1 MSGDA
6 KYFQTTKKGEIRE
19 LQDDLNSVN
28 KEKIKEAVKKV
39 IAAMTVGKDVSML
52 FSDVI
57 KSMGTDNI
65 ELKKLVYLY
74 IINYARSQPEKAI
87 LVVNMFQKDATN
99 HPNPLVRALAIRT
112 MGCIRVDRITE
123 YLCDPLN
130 IALKDQDPYV
140 RKTAAIC
147 VAKLYDINNELV
159 EERGFID
166 LLREMLSD
174 VNPMVVANAV
184 AALTEICE
192 ASGIDY
198 FKIDNNTLSKLLTA
212 LNECTEWGRVFILDA
227 LSKFNAKGNQAR
239 DICDRVVP
247 QLAHANSAV
256 VMAAVKVVVKFLDI
270 LPKKEDVERYCKKLA
285 PPLVTLLSSPSE
297 IQYVALRNID
307 LIVQKYPRIL
317 QNDIRIFF
325 VKFNDAVYVKMQ
337 KLQILIKLTSRKN
350 IDQVLM
356 EFKEYAQEVDIDFV
370 RRAVR
375 AIGRVAIKL
384 DCAAEKCVQVLSDLV
399 KTRVN
404 YVVQESVIVIKDIF
418 RRYPRKYEKII
429 VTLCDN
435 LESLNEPEAK
445 ASMIWIIGEY
455 AERIVDAG
463 DRLEHFIDSFE
474 EEGSMVQLQLLTSTV
489 KLFLKKPDQ
498 AKKLVQKVL
507 NLATES
513 SDNPDLRDR
522 GYVYWRLL
530 STDPTAA
537 RKVVLAE
544 RPVISSETFSL
555 PQDYLTTL
563 LENLSSLSSVYHRPP
578 DEFVRG
584 SRKVVFMPY
593 EENDDGDSDGT
604 SSSDEEDSD
613 EDDEDDD
620 EEEDSEEESSEE
632 SEEDRK
638 NKKKKGKK
646 GKSQAKSSKQATSKG
661 PPPVQQQQAPPKQ
674 EPVVDLMGDL
684 LGIAPSSQ
692 PAPAQPA
699 ANTGGGM
706 DDLFGSFGMDNKPS
720 NAAAY
725 QGPPLSMVFDSS
737 KGQGLEMNAAFER
750 RNGQP
755 TMIIQ
760 ANNKMGNGEV
770 SRIDIKFNKNY
781 LGIQPTATVPLNGNI
796 GANAS
801 QTAYLVLQLSQEPT
815 PKNPLDLTVQM
826 AARSVRSNAQKPP
839 VTMFATQI
847 PAEIFF
853 DKNNP
858 RTLTDRSSFLAEWR
872 AIPNTEDQSQTLK
885 QCKNSDSQVVKD
897 IFLRYNCAFVADR
910 QIPNRGV
917 SLYFATTLKNVAI
930 LMEVSIATNGACR
943 LVVKS
948 KNKYLSYVVCQT
960 AIKLVNS

>member
-1 MSGDA
+1 
-6 KYFQTTKKGEIRE
+6 
-19 LQDDLNSVN
+19 
-28 KEKIKEAVKKV
+28 
-39 IAAMTVGKDVSML
+39 ML

-166 LLREMLSD
+166 SLREMLSD
-174 VNPMVVANAV
+174 GNPMVVANAV

-192 ASGIDY
+192 ASGNDY

-227 LSKFNAKGNQAR
+227 LSKFEAKGKGGQAR

-256 VMAAVKVVVKFLDI
+256 VMAAVKVVVKLLD
-270 LPKKEDVERYCKKLA
+270 LLAKAEDVEKYCKKLA
-285 PPLVTLLSSPSE
+285 PPLVTLLSSPPE

-307 LIVQKYPRIL
+307 LIVQKYPKIL

-337 KLQILIKLTSRKN
+337 KLQILIKLTSRAN
-350 IDQVLM
+350 LDQVLM

-370 RRAVR
+370 RRSVR

-384 DCAAEKCVQVLSDLV
+384 DSAAEKCVGVLSELV
-399 KTRVN
+399 ATRVN
-404 YVVQESVIVIKDIF
+404 YVVQESVVVIKDIF
-418 RRYPRKYEKII
+418 RRYPRQYERII

-435 LESLNEPEAK
+435 LEALNEPEAK

-474 EEGSMVQLQLLTSTV
+474 EEGAVVQLQLLTSTV
-489 KLFLKKPDQ
+489 KLFLKKPDK
-498 AKKLVQKVL
+498 AKALVQRVL
-507 NLATES
+507 NLATEC

-544 RPVISSETFSL
+544 RPVISAETFSL
-555 PQDYLTTL
+555 PQEYLTL
-563 LENLSSLSSVYHRPP
+563 LLANLSSLASVYHRPP
-578 DEFVRG
+578 EEFVRG
-584 SRKVVFMPY
+584 ANNVVFHPY
-593 EENDDGDSDGT
+593 EEEQPG
-604 SSSDEEDSD
+604 SSDESGSEEDSSD
-613 EDDEDDD
+613 EDSSDEAS
-620 EEEDSEEESSEE
+620 DSDSSE
-632 SEEDRK
+632 DNKR
-638 NKKKKGKK
+638 KKKKDKK
-646 GKSQAKSSKQATSKG
+646 SKKSPKKKSPQQAPVQTAPAVQQPPPQQQQPAQDDLLGGLFGAPSQPTQPAQPQQTSGGGGDLFDDMFGG
-661 PPPVQQQQAPPKQ
+661 PSPVQQPSTPSVPMTQ
-674 EPVVDLMGDL
+674 VVD
-684 LGIAPSSQ
+684 
-692 PAPAQPA
+692 AQ
-699 ANTGGGM
+699 
-706 DDLFGSFGMDNKPS
+706 
-720 NAAAY
+720 
-725 QGPPLSMVFDSS
+725 
-737 KGQGLEMNAAFER
+737 KGQGLSISVGFVHENGPQMVLQLSNQSQNAVTR
-750 RNGQP
+750 
-755 TMIIQ
+755 
-760 ANNKMGNGEV
+760 V
-770 SRIDIKFNKNY
+770 DIKFNKNY
-781 LGIQPTATVPLNGNI
+781 LGINPAATVPLQGNI
-796 GANAS
+796 GPGQS
-801 QTAYLVLQLSQEPT
+801 QTVRLGLMLSGEPQM
-815 PKNPLDLTVQM
+815 KRPLDAAALTVQM
-826 AARSVRSNAQKPP
+826 AARSMRQGVAKAP
-839 VTMFATQI
+839 VAMFAVVV
-847 PAEIFF
+847 PAEVFLD
-853 DKNNP
+853 DKNP
-858 RTLTDRSSFLAEWR
+858 AALTDKAQWLGQWR
-872 AIPNTEDQSQTLK
+872 AIAASEDQSQTLK
-885 QCKNSDSQVVKD
+885 QCKNADQQALKAIFERSQCTW
-897 IFLRYNCAFVADR
+897 IADR
-910 QIPNRGV
+910 QIQGRGV
-917 SLYFATTLKNVAI
+917 SLYFASTLKGVAM
-930 LMEVSIATNGACR
+930 LLEVSLANNGACR
-943 LVVKS
+943 VVVKS
-948 KNKYLSYVVCQT
+948 KEKYLSFVTCAA
-960 AIKLVNS
+960 AIKIANS

>member
-1 MSGDA
+1 
-6 KYFQTTKKGEIRE
+6 
-19 LQDDLNSVN
+19 
-28 KEKIKEAVKKV
+28 
-39 IAAMTVGKDVSML
+39 ML

-192 ASGIDY
+192 ASGMDY
-198 FKIDNNTLSKLLTA
+198 FKIDGNTLSKLLTA
-212 LNECTEWGRVFILDA
+212 LSECTEWGRVFILDA
-227 LSKFNAKGNQAR
+227 LSKFAAKGNQAC

-270 LPKKEDVERYCKKLA
+270 LPKKEDVEKYCKKLA
-285 PPLVTLLSSPSE
+285 PPLVTLLSSPPE

-370 RRAVR
+370 RRSVR

-384 DCAAEKCVQVLSDLV
+384 DCAAEKCVSVLSDLV

-474 EEGSMVQLQLLTSTV
+474 EEGAVVQLQLLTSTV
-489 KLFLKKPDQ
+489 KLFLKKPDK
-498 AKKLVQKVL
+498 AKGLVQRVL
-507 NLATES
+507 NLATEC

-530 STDPTAA
+530 SSDPTAA

-544 RPVISSETFSL
+544 RPVISAETFAL
-555 PQDYLTTL
+555 PQQYLTML
-563 LENLSSLSSVYHRPP
+563 LANLSSLASVYHRPP
-578 DEFVRG
+578 REFVEG
-584 SRKVVFMPY
+584 ASDVVFHPY
-593 EENDDGDSDGT
+593 DEQRDADSD
-604 SSSDEEDSD
+604 SDDSSDEDEDGDDADSSD
-613 EDDEDDD
+613 EDAEHSSDDA
-620 EEEDSEEESSEE
+620 EANGSSA
-632 SEEDRK
+632 
-638 NKKKKGKK
+638 KKKA
-646 GKSQAKSSKQATSKG
+646 S
-661 PPPVQQQQAPPKQ
+661 PQQKASPQTQK
-674 EPVVDLMGDL
+674 
-684 LGIAPSSQ
+684 
-692 PAPAQPA
+692 AQPQA
-699 ANTGGGM
+699 QSEPI
-706 DDLFGSFGMDNKPS
+706 DL
-720 NAAAY
+720 
-725 QGPPLSMVFDSS
+725 
-737 KGQGLEMNAAFER
+737 
-750 RNGQP
+750 
-755 TMIIQ
+755 
-760 ANNKMGNGEV
+760 
-770 SRIDIKFNKNY
+770 
-781 LGIQPTATVPLNGNI
+781 
-796 GANAS
+796 
-801 QTAYLVLQLSQEPT
+801 
-815 PKNPLDLTVQM
+815 
-826 AARSVRSNAQKPP
+826 
-839 VTMFATQI
+839 
-847 PAEIFF
+847 
-853 DKNNP
+853 
-858 RTLTDRSSFLAEWR
+858 
-872 AIPNTEDQSQTLK
+872 
-885 QCKNSDSQVVKD
+885 
-897 IFLRYNCAFVADR
+897 
-910 QIPNRGV
+910 
-917 SLYFATTLKNVAI
+917 
-930 LMEVSIATNGACR
+930 
-943 LVVKS
+943 
-948 KNKYLSYVVCQT
+948 
-960 AIKLVNS
+960 

>member
-1 MSGDA
+1 
-6 KYFQTTKKGEIRE
+6 
-19 LQDDLNSVN
+19 
-28 KEKIKEAVKKV
+28 
-39 IAAMTVGKDVSML
+39 ML

-57 KSMGTDNI
+57 KSMGTGNI

-147 VAKLYDINNELV
+147 VAKLYDINSELV
-159 EERGFID
+159 DERGFIIM
-166 LLREMLSD
+166 LREMLSD

-192 ASGIDY
+192 ASGEDH
-198 FKIDNNTLSKLLTA
+198 FKIDSNTLSKLLTA

-227 LSKFNAKGNQAR
+227 LSKFEAKGKGGQAR

-256 VMAAVKVVVKFLDI
+256 VMAAVKVVVKLLDI
-270 LPKKEDVERYCKKLA
+270 LPKKEDVEKYCKKLA
-285 PPLVTLLSSPSE
+285 PPLVTLLSSPPE

-384 DCAAEKCVQVLSDLV
+384 DCAAEKCVSVLSDLV

-474 EEGSMVQLQLLTSTV
+474 EEGAMVQLQLLTSTV
-489 KLFLKKPDQ
+489 KLFLKKPDK
-498 AKKLVQKVL
+498 AKALVQNVL

-544 RPVISSETFSL
+544 RPVISAETFSL
-555 PQDYLTTL
+555 PQEYLTL
-563 LENLSSLSSVYHRPP
+563 LLANLSSLASVYHRPP
-578 DEFVRG
+578 EEFVRG
-584 SRKVVFMPY
+584 ANNVVFHPY
-593 EENDDGDSDGT
+593 EEEQPD
-604 SSSDEEDSD
+604 SSSDNGDSSSSEEDESD
-613 EDDEDDD
+613 EDSSDEDSSDD
-620 EEEDSEEESSEE
+620 N
-632 SEEDRK
+632 RK
-638 NKKKKGKK
+638 KSKRKGKDK
-646 GKSQAKSSKQATSKG
+646 KSSKKSSPKKKPSPQQA
-661 PPPVQQQQAPPKQ
+661 PVQAAPVVQQQAQ
-674 EPVVDLMGDL
+674 PVDL
-684 LGIAPSSQ
+684 LGDMFGTS
-692 PAPAQPA
+692 APAQPA
-699 ANTGGGM
+699 QPVQQTSGGGG
-706 DDLFGSFGMDNKPS
+706 DLFDDMFGSGPS
-720 NAAAY
+720 QPQPQTPSVPVTQVVDA
-725 QGPPLSMVFDSS
+725 Q
-737 KGQGLEMNAAFER
+737 KGQGLTISVGFVHESGVGPQMVLQLANSSNNAVTR
-750 RNGQP
+750 
-755 TMIIQ
+755 
-760 ANNKMGNGEV
+760 V
-770 SRIDIKFNKNY
+770 DIKFNKNY
-781 LGIQPTATVPLNGNI
+781 LGIQPSATVPLQGNI
-796 GANAS
+796 MPGSS
-801 QTAYLVLQLSQEPT
+801 QTVRLGLQLSGEPQM
-815 PKNPLDLTVQM
+815 KRPLDAAALTVQM
-826 AARSVRSNAQKPP
+826 AARSMRQNVPKAP
-839 VTMFATQI
+839 VAMFAVQI
-847 PAEIFF
+847 PAEVFLD
-853 DKNNP
+853 DKNP
-858 RTLTDRSSFLAEWR
+858 ATLTDKAQWLGQWKT
-872 AIPNTEDQSQTLK
+872 IPASEDQSQTIK
-885 QCKNSDSQVVKD
+885 QCKNADQQALKAVFERNQCTW
-897 IFLRYNCAFVADR
+897 IADR
-910 QIPNRGV
+910 QIQGRGV
-917 SLYFATTLKNVAI
+917 SLYFASSLKGVAM
-930 LMEVSIATNGACR
+930 LLEVSLANNGACR
-943 LVVKS
+943 VVVKS
-948 KNKYLSYVVCQT
+948 KNKYLSFVTCAA
-960 AIKLVNS
+960 AIKLSNS

>member
-1 MSGDA
+1 
-6 KYFQTTKKGEIRE
+6 
-19 LQDDLNSVN
+19 
-28 KEKIKEAVKKV
+28 
-39 IAAMTVGKDVSML
+39 ML

-147 VAKLYDINNELV
+147 VAKMYDINNELV
-159 EERGFID
+159 EERGFINR
-166 LLREMLSD
+166 LRDMLSD

-192 ASGIDY
+192 ASGDDY
-198 FKIDNNTLSKLLTA
+198 FKIDGNTLSKLLTA

-227 LSKFNAKGNQAR
+227 LSRFSAKGNQAR

-256 VMAAVKVVVKFLDI
+256 VMAAVKVVVKLLDI

-285 PPLVTLLSSPSE
+285 PPLVTLLSSPPE

-356 EFKEYAQEVDIDFV
+356 EFKEYAQEVDIDFA

-384 DCAAEKCVQVLSDLV
+384 DCVAEKCVQVLSDLV

-463 DRLEHFIDSFE
+463 DRLEHFLDSFE
-474 EEGSMVQLQLLTSTV
+474 EEGAMVQLQLLTSTV
-489 KLFLKKPDQ
+489 KLFLKKPDK
-498 AKKLVQKVL
+498 AKGLVQNVL

-544 RPVISSETFSL
+544 RPVISAETFSL
-555 PQDYLTTL
+555 PPDYLSVL

-584 SRKVVFMPY
+584 SRPVVFMPY
-593 EENDDGDSDGT
+593 EETEDDGNST
-604 SSSDEEDSD
+604 SRSSDSD
-613 EDDEDDD
+613 ENSDDSGDSGSDND
-620 EEEDSEEESSEE
+620 ELSGSESDSE
-632 SEEDRK
+632 DRRSK
-638 NKKKKGKK
+638 RKKDKKTK
-646 GKSQAKSSKQATSKG
+646 GSPQKEQPA
-661 PPPVQQQQAPPKQ
+661 
-674 EPVVDLMGDL
+674 PVVQPPRIEPAPVEDDL
-684 LGIAPSSQ
+684 LG
-692 PAPAQPA
+692 
-699 ANTGGGM
+699 
-706 DDLFGSFGMDNKPS
+706 DLFGFDDAPPS
-720 NAAAY
+720 NGGY
-725 QGPPLSMVFDSS
+725 NGPPLTMAFDSN
-737 KGQGLEMNAAFER
+737 KGQGLEMSLGFKQENGSPMMVVQAVNRSNNA
-750 RNGQP
+750 
-755 TMIIQ
+755 M
-760 ANNKMGNGEV
+760 

-781 LGIQPTATVPLNGNI
+781 LGINPTSTVPLNGQINP
-796 GANAS
+796 G
-801 QTAYLVLQLSQEPT
+801 QTQTVSLPLQLNQPPT

-826 AARSVRSNAQKPP
+826 AARSIRTNTAKPP
-839 VTMFATQI
+839 VTMFAVQI

-853 DKNNP
+853 DSNNP
-858 RTLTDRSSFLAEWR
+858 NTLSDRGAFLVEWR
-872 AIPNTEDQSQTLK
+872 AITEDQSQTIK
-885 QCKNSDSQVVKD
+885 QCKNTDAETVKG
-897 IFLRYNCAFVADR
+897 IFTGNSCGFVADR

-917 SLYFATTLKNVAI
+917 SLYFATTIKSVAVLLEI
-930 LMEVSIATNGACR
+930 SLANNGACR
-943 LVVKS
+943 VVVKWRD
-948 KNKYLSYVVCQT
+948 KYLSFVACQT
-960 AIKLVNS
+960 ALKLVNS

>member
-1 MSGDA
+1 
-6 KYFQTTKKGEIRE
+6 
-19 LQDDLNSVN
+19 
-28 KEKIKEAVKKV
+28 
-39 IAAMTVGKDVSML
+39 ML

-192 ASGIDY
+192 ASGDDY
-198 FKIDNNTLSKLLTA
+198 FKIDGNTLSKLLTA

-227 LSKFNAKGNQAR
+227 LSRFSAKGNQAR

-285 PPLVTLLSSPSE
+285 PPLVTLLSSPPE

-350 IDQVLM
+350 IEQVLM

-384 DCAAEKCVQVLSDLV
+384 DCAAEKCVSVLSDLV

-404 YVVQESVIVIKDIF
+404 YMVQESVIVIKDIF

-474 EEGSMVQLQLLTSTV
+474 EEGAMVQLQLLTSTV
-489 KLFLKKPDQ
+489 KLFLKKPDK
-498 AKKLVQKVL
+498 AKALVQNVL

-544 RPVISSETFSL
+544 RPVISAETFSL
-555 PQDYLTTL
+555 PPDYLSVL

-584 SRKVVFMPY
+584 QRSVVFMPY
-593 EENDDGDSDGT
+593 EETNDADDDDSDESSSSDSDEDENDDSEDDETGG
-604 SSSDEEDSD
+604 SDEEDS
-613 EDDEDDD
+613 
-620 EEEDSEEESSEE
+620 EEDE
-632 SEEDRK
+632 K
-638 NKKKKGKK
+638 
-646 GKSQAKSSKQATSKG
+646 
-661 PPPVQQQQAPPKQ
+661 
-674 EPVVDLMGDL
+674 
-684 LGIAPSSQ
+684 Q
-692 PAPAQPA
+692 PAPAVQSPKQVSFQKKAPPPQQQPQQDLL
-699 ANTGGGM
+699 G
-706 DDLFGSFGMDNKPS
+706 DLFGTPSTTQQPPQPNEHTSGGGGGFDDIFSSFGDAPQS
-720 NAAAY
+720 NGGY
-725 QGPPLSMVFDSS
+725 NGPPLTMAFDSN
-737 KGQGLEMNAAFER
+737 KGQGMEMSLGFKRE
-750 RNGQP
+750 NGSP
-755 TMIIQ
+755 FMVIQ
-760 ANNKMGNGEV
+760 AANKSNNAI

-781 LGIQPTATVPLNGNI
+781 LGIQPTATVPLNGPINP
-796 GANAS
+796 G
-801 QTAYLVLQLSQEPT
+801 QTQTVSLQLQLSQPPT

-826 AARSVRSNAQKPP
+826 AARSIRSNTAKPP
-839 VTMFATQI
+839 VTMFAVQI

-853 DKNNP
+853 DSNNP
-858 RTLTDRSSFLAEWR
+858 NTLSDRNGFLAEWR
-872 AIPNTEDQSQTLK
+872 GIPNTEDQSQTIK
-885 QCKNSDSQVVKD
+885 QCKNADVGVVKD
-897 IFLRYNCAFVADR
+897 IFMKNSCSFIAER

-917 SLYFATTLKNVAI
+917 SLYFASTIKAVAV
-930 LMEVSIATNGACR
+930 LLEVSLANNGACR
-943 LVVKS
+943 VVVKS
-948 KNKYLSYVVCQT
+948 RDKYLSFVACQT

>member
-1 MSGDA
+1 
-6 KYFQTTKKGEIRE
+6 
-19 LQDDLNSVN
+19 
-28 KEKIKEAVKKV
+28 
-39 IAAMTVGKDVSML
+39 ML

-123 YLCDPLN
+123 HLCDPLA
-130 IALKDQDPYV
+130 ITLKDQDPYV

-192 ASGIDY
+192 ASGEDY

-227 LSKFNAKGNQAR
+227 LSKFEAKGKGGQAR

-270 LPKKEDVERYCKKLA
+270 LTKKEDVEKYCKKLA
-285 PPLVTLLSSPSE
+285 PPLVTLLSSPPE

-350 IDQVLM
+350 IEQVLM

-384 DCAAEKCVQVLSDLV
+384 DCAAEKCVAVLSDLV

-463 DRLEHFIDSFE
+463 DRLEHFLDSFE
-474 EEGSMVQLQLLTSTV
+474 EEGAMVQLQLLTSTV
-489 KLFLKKPDQ
+489 KLFLKKPDK
-498 AKKLVQKVL
+498 AKALVQKVL

-544 RPVISSETFSL
+544 RPIISAETFSL
-555 PQDYLTTL
+555 PQDYLSQL

-578 DEFVRG
+578 EEFVRG
-584 SRKVVFMPY
+584 SRKVVFMPC
-593 EENDDGDSDGT
+593 EVEDESDG
-604 SSSDEEDSD
+604 SSSD
-613 EDDEDDD
+613 EDDEEESDKEDD
-620 EEEDSEEESSEE
+620 EEESDEE
-632 SEEDRK
+632 SESESEEKPKKK
-638 NKKKKGKK
+638 NKKKEAKK
-646 GKSQAKSSKQATSKG
+646 QEPIA
-661 PPPVQQQQAPPKQ
+661 APKEKKV

-684 LGIAPSSQ
+684 LGMSMGSSSTAAPTQASQ
-692 PAPAQPA
+692 P
-699 ANTGGGM
+699 TSGGGGGGGM
-706 DDLFGSFGMDNKPS
+706 DLFDDMFGDSSASAAPQQ
-720 NAAAY
+720 NAY
-725 QGPPLSMVFDSS
+725 NGPPLVQAFDSQ
-737 KGQGLEMNAAFER
+737 KGQGMAMSVAFER
-750 RNGQP
+750 N
-755 TMIIQ
+755 TMIIKVD
-760 ANNKMGNGEV
+760 NKSNGDI

-781 LGIQPTATVPLNGNI
+781 LGIQPQGSVPLNGSVSA
-796 GANAS
+796 GQS
-801 QTAYLVLQLSQEPT
+801 QTIKLTLQLTQEPT
-815 PKNPLDLTVQM
+815 PKQPLDLNVQM
-826 AARSVRSNAQKPP
+826 AARTMNSSLPKPP
-839 VTMFATQI
+839 VTMFIVQI

-853 DKNNP
+853 DNQNGN
-858 RTLTDRSSFLAEWR
+858 TLTDRTAFLSEWR
-872 AIPNTEDQSQTLK
+872 AINNSEDQSQTIK
-885 QCKNSDSQVVKD
+885 QCKNTDVNVVKD
-897 IFLRYNCAFVADR
+897 IFLKNGCSFIAER

-917 SLYFATTLKNVAI
+917 SLYFASTLRGVAV
-930 LMEVSIATNGACR
+930 LLEVSLANNGACR
-943 LVVKS
+943 MVVKS
-948 KNKYLSYVVCQT
+948 RNKYLSYVTCQ
-960 AIKLVNS
+960 AAVKLVNS

>member
-1 MSGDA
+1 
-6 KYFQTTKKGEIRE
+6 
-19 LQDDLNSVN
+19 
-28 KEKIKEAVKKV
+28 
-39 IAAMTVGKDVSML
+39 ML

-147 VAKLYDINNELV
+147 VAKLYDINSELV
-159 EERGFID
+159 DERGFIIM
-166 LLREMLSD
+166 LREMLSD

-192 ASGIDY
+192 ASGEDH
-198 FKIDNNTLSKLLTA
+198 FKIDSNTLSKLLTA

-227 LSKFNAKGNQAR
+227 LSKFEAKGKGGQAR

-256 VMAAVKVVVKFLDI
+256 VMAAVKVVVKLLDI
-270 LPKKEDVERYCKKLA
+270 LPKKEDVEKYCKKLA
-285 PPLVTLLSSPSE
+285 PPLVTLLSSPPE

-350 IDQVLM
+350 IEQVLM

-384 DCAAEKCVQVLSDLV
+384 DCAAEKCVSVLSDLV

-404 YVVQESVIVIKDIF
+404 YMVQESVIVIKDIF

-474 EEGSMVQLQLLTSTV
+474 EEGAVVQLQLLTSTV
-489 KLFLKKPDQ
+489 KLFLKKPDK
-498 AKKLVQKVL
+498 AKALVQKVL

-544 RPVISSETFSL
+544 RPVISAETFSL
-555 PQDYLTTL
+555 PPDYLSVL

-584 SRKVVFMPY
+584 SRSVVFMPY
-593 EENDDGDSDGT
+593 EEAEDGGT
-604 SSSDEEDSD
+604 DTEDSSSDSEENGS
-613 EDDEDDD
+613 
-620 EEEDSEEESSEE
+620 DSEEGGSDKDGDESSSEE
-632 SEEDRK
+632 SDDSDDRGK
-638 NKKKKGKK
+638 SKKKK
-646 GKSQAKSSKQATSKG
+646 SSKSNRSSPRK
-661 PPPVQQQQAPPKQ
+661 QQQQQQQMEMQPPPQ
-674 EPVVDLMGDL
+674 QQQQQQNQMT
-684 LGIAPSSQ
+684 S
-692 PAPAQPA
+692 
-699 ANTGGGM
+699 GGGM
-706 DDLFGSFGMDNKPS
+706 GGGLDLFDFDDVPTTS
-720 NAAAY
+720 N
-725 QGPPLSMVFDSS
+725 
-737 KGQGLEMNAAFER
+737 
-750 RNGQP
+750 
-755 TMIIQ
+755 
-760 ANNKMGNGEV
+760 
-770 SRIDIKFNKNY
+770 
-781 LGIQPTATVPLNGNI
+781 
-796 GANAS
+796 
-801 QTAYLVLQLSQEPT
+801 
-815 PKNPLDLTVQM
+815 
-826 AARSVRSNAQKPP
+826 
-839 VTMFATQI
+839 
-847 PAEIFF
+847 
-853 DKNNP
+853 
-858 RTLTDRSSFLAEWR
+858 
-872 AIPNTEDQSQTLK
+872 
-885 QCKNSDSQVVKD
+885 
-897 IFLRYNCAFVADR
+897 
-910 QIPNRGV
+910 
-917 SLYFATTLKNVAI
+917 
-930 LMEVSIATNGACR
+930 
-943 LVVKS
+943 
-948 KNKYLSYVVCQT
+948 
-960 AIKLVNS
+960 

>member
-1 MSGDA
+1 
-6 KYFQTTKKGEIRE
+6 
-19 LQDDLNSVN
+19 
-28 KEKIKEAVKKV
+28 
-39 IAAMTVGKDVSML
+39 ML

-147 VAKLYDINNELV
+147 VAKLYDINSELV
-159 EERGFID
+159 DERGFIIM
-166 LLREMLSD
+166 LREMLSD

-192 ASGIDY
+192 ASGEDH
-198 FKIDNNTLSKLLTA
+198 FKIDSNTLSKLLTA

-227 LSKFNAKGNQAR
+227 LSKFEAKGKGGQAR

-256 VMAAVKVVVKFLDI
+256 VMAAVKVVVKLLDI
-270 LPKKEDVERYCKKLA
+270 LPKKEDVEKYCKKLA
-285 PPLVTLLSSPSE
+285 PPLVTLLSSPPE

-384 DCAAEKCVQVLSDLV
+384 DCAAEKCVSVLSDLV

-474 EEGSMVQLQLLTSTV
+474 EEGAVVQLQLLTATV
-489 KLFLKKPDQ
+489 KLFLKKP
-498 AKKLVQKVL
+498 AKAKGLVQKVL

-544 RPVISSETFSL
+544 RPVISAETFSL
-555 PQDYLTTL
+555 PPDYLSVL

-584 SRKVVFMPY
+584 QRSVVFMPY
-593 EENDDGDSDGT
+593 EETNDADDDDSDE
-604 SSSDEEDSD
+604 SSSSDSD
-613 EDDEDDD
+613 EDENGDSEDDETGGSD
-620 EEEDSEEESSEE
+620 EEE
-632 SEEDRK
+632 SEEDEK
-638 NKKKKGKK
+638 
-646 GKSQAKSSKQATSKG
+646 
-661 PPPVQQQQAPPKQ
+661 
-674 EPVVDLMGDL
+674 
-684 LGIAPSSQ
+684 Q
-692 PAPAQPA
+692 PAPAVQSPKQVSFQKKAPPPQQQPQQDLL
-699 ANTGGGM
+699 G
-706 DDLFGSFGMDNKPS
+706 DLFGTPSTTQQPPQPNEHTSGGGGGFDDIFSSFGDAPQS
-720 NAAAY
+720 NGGY
-725 QGPPLSMVFDSS
+725 NGPPLTMAFDSN
-737 KGQGLEMNAAFER
+737 KGQGMEMSLGFKRE
-750 RNGQP
+750 NGSP
-755 TMIIQ
+755 FMVIQ
-760 ANNKMGNGEV
+760 AANKSNNAI

-781 LGIQPTATVPLNGNI
+781 LGIQPTATVPLNGPINP
-796 GANAS
+796 G
-801 QTAYLVLQLSQEPT
+801 QTQTVSLQLQLSQPPT

-826 AARSVRSNAQKPP
+826 AARSIRANTAKPP
-839 VTMFATQI
+839 VTMFAVQI

-853 DKNNP
+853 DSNNP
-858 RTLTDRSSFLAEWR
+858 NTLSDRNGFLAEWR
-872 AIPNTEDQSQTLK
+872 GIPNTEDQSQTIK
-885 QCKNSDSQVVKD
+885 QCKNADVGVVKD
-897 IFLRYNCAFVADR
+897 IFMKNSCSFIADR

-917 SLYFATTLKNVAI
+917 SLYFASTIKAVAV
-930 LMEVSIATNGACR
+930 LLEVSLANNGACR
-943 LVVKS
+943 VVVKS
-948 KNKYLSYVVCQT
+948 RDKYLSFVACQT
-960 AIKLVNS
+960 AVKLVNA

>member
-1 MSGDA
+1 
-6 KYFQTTKKGEIRE
+6 
-19 LQDDLNSVN
+19 
-28 KEKIKEAVKKV
+28 
-39 IAAMTVGKDVSML
+39 ML

-74 IINYARSQPEKAI
+74 IINYARSQPEKAL
-87 LVVNMFQKDATN
+87 LVVSMFQKDATN

-112 MGCIRVDRITE
+112 MGCVRVDRITE
-123 YLCDPLN
+123 YLCDPLY
-130 IALKDQDPYV
+130 IACQDQDPYV

-147 VAKLYDINNELV
+147 VAKMYDINNELV
-159 EERGFID
+159 KERGFID
-166 LLREMLSD
+166 RLREMLSD

-198 FKIDNNTLSKLLTA
+198 FKIDGNTLSKLLTA

-227 LSKFNAKGNQAR
+227 LSRFQAKGGQAR

-270 LPKKEDVERYCKKLA
+270 LAKKEDVEKFCKKLA
-285 PPLVTLLSSPSE
+285 PPLVTLLSSPPE

-474 EEGSMVQLQLLTSTV
+474 EEGAMVQLQLLTATV
-489 KLFLKKPDQ
+489 KLFLKKPDK
-498 AKKLVQKVL
+498 AKALVQNVL

-544 RPVISSETFSL
+544 RPVISAETFSL
-555 PQDYLTTL
+555 PPDYL
-563 LENLSSLSSVYHRPP
+563 
-578 DEFVRG
+578 VRG
-584 SRKVVFMPY
+584 QRSVVFLPFT
-593 EENDDGDSDGT
+593 EDLDGDDNDTDSDSDDSNDSDDSDDDDSNGGGDE
-604 SSSDEEDSD
+604 SDSNNDSDSSDSGGK
-613 EDDEDDD
+613 
-620 EEEDSEEESSEE
+620 
-632 SEEDRK
+632 RRRQK
-638 NKKKKGKK
+638 NKKKKKAA
-646 GKSQAKSSKQATSKG
+646 SPAL
-661 PPPVQQQQAPPKQ
+661 PPQQQPTPQQQPQP
-674 EPVVDLMGDL
+674 DL
-684 LGIAPSSQ
+684 LGDILGMGTQSAAPSNASQ
-692 PAPAQPA
+692 PV
-699 ANTGGGM
+699 TSGGGGGGGGL
-706 DDLFGSFGMDNKPS
+706 DDLFGAMAFGDAAPS
-720 NAAAY
+720 QSA
-725 QGPPLSMVFDSS
+725 GPPLTVAFDGA
-737 KGQGLEMNAAFER
+737 KGQGLAVSVGFHCPEKGRPLMVIEAANR
-750 RNGQP
+750 SP
-755 TMIIQ
+755 TAI
-760 ANNKMGNGEV
+760 
-770 SRIDIKFNKNY
+770 SRIDLKFNKNY
-781 LGIQPTATVPLNGNI
+781 LGIQP
-796 GANAS
+796 
-801 QTAYLVLQLSQEPT
+801 
-815 PKNPLDLTVQM
+815 
-826 AARSVRSNAQKPP
+826 
-839 VTMFATQI
+839 
-847 PAEIFF
+847 
-853 DKNNP
+853 
-858 RTLTDRSSFLAEWR
+858 
-872 AIPNTEDQSQTLK
+872 
-885 QCKNSDSQVVKD
+885 
-897 IFLRYNCAFVADR
+897 
-910 QIPNRGV
+910 
-917 SLYFATTLKNVAI
+917 
-930 LMEVSIATNGACR
+930 
-943 LVVKS
+943 
-948 KNKYLSYVVCQT
+948 
-960 AIKLVNS
+960 

>member
-1 MSGDA
+1 
-6 KYFQTTKKGEIRE
+6 
-19 LQDDLNSVN
+19 
-28 KEKIKEAVKKV
+28 
-39 IAAMTVGKDVSML
+39 ML

-123 YLCDPLN
+123 HLCDPLN

-192 ASGIDY
+192 ASGTDY
-198 FKIDNNTLSKLLTA
+198 FKIDGNTLSKLLTA

-227 LSKFNAKGNQAR
+227 LSKFSAKGAQAR

-270 LPKKEDVERYCKKLA
+270 LTKKEDVERYCKKLA
-285 PPLVTLLSSPSE
+285 PPLVTLLSSPAE

-337 KLQILIKLTSRKN
+337 KLQILIKLTSRRN
-350 IDQVLM
+350 LDQVLM

-474 EEGSMVQLQLLTSTV
+474 EEGAMVQLQLLTSTV
-489 KLFLKKPDQ
+489 KLFLKKPDK
-498 AKKLVQKVL
+498 AKALVQNVL

-513 SDNPDLRDR
+513 SDNPDLSDR
-522 GYVYWRLL
+522 SYVYWRLL

-544 RPVISSETFSL
+544 RPVISAETFSL
-555 PQDYLTTL
+555 PPDYLQTL
-563 LENLSSLSSVYHRPP
+563 LANLSSLSSVYHRPP

-584 SRKVVFMPY
+584 SRSVVFMPY
-593 EENDDGDSDGT
+593 TETDKPESDSDE
-604 SSSDEEDSD
+604 SSSEESDEESD
-613 EDDEDDD
+613 KS
-620 EEEDSEEESSEE
+620 EESEEESSESE
-632 SEEDRK
+632 SDGASKKRK
-638 NKKKKGKK
+638 NKKKQQ
-646 GKSQAKSSKQATSKG
+646 SSPMQPPPQQAA
-661 PPPVQQQQAPPKQ
+661 PVQQAP
-674 EPVVDLMGDL
+674 VDDL
-684 LGIAPSSQ
+684 L
-692 PAPAQPA
+692 
-699 ANTGGGM
+699 
-706 DDLFGSFGMDNKPS
+706 
-720 NAAAY
+720 
-725 QGPPLSMVFDSS
+725 
-737 KGQGLEMNAAFER
+737 
-750 RNGQP
+750 
-755 TMIIQ
+755 
-760 ANNKMGNGEV
+760 
-770 SRIDIKFNKNY
+770 
-781 LGIQPTATVPLNGNI
+781 
-796 GANAS
+796 
-801 QTAYLVLQLSQEPT
+801 
-815 PKNPLDLTVQM
+815 
-826 AARSVRSNAQKPP
+826 
-839 VTMFATQI
+839 
-847 PAEIFF
+847 
-853 DKNNP
+853 
-858 RTLTDRSSFLAEWR
+858 
-872 AIPNTEDQSQTLK
+872 
-885 QCKNSDSQVVKD
+885 
-897 IFLRYNCAFVADR
+897 
-910 QIPNRGV
+910 
-917 SLYFATTLKNVAI
+917 
-930 LMEVSIATNGACR
+930 
-943 LVVKS
+943 
-948 KNKYLSYVVCQT
+948 
-960 AIKLVNS
+960 

>member
-1 MSGDA
+1 M
-6 KYFQTTKKGEIRE
+6 
-19 LQDDLNSVN
+19 
-28 KEKIKEAVKKV
+28 
-39 IAAMTVGKDVSML
+39 
-52 FSDVI
+52 
-57 KSMGTDNI
+57 
-65 ELKKLVYLY
+65 
-74 IINYARSQPEKAI
+74 
-87 LVVNMFQKDATN
+87 
-99 HPNPLVRALAIRT
+99 
-112 MGCIRVDRITE
+112 
-123 YLCDPLN
+123 
-130 IALKDQDPYV
+130 
-140 RKTAAIC
+140 
-147 VAKLYDINNELV
+147 

-270 LPKKEDVERYCKKLA
+270 LPKKDDVEKYCKKLA
-285 PPLVTLLSSPSE
+285 PPLVTLLSSPPE

-370 RRAVR
+370 RRSVR

-474 EEGSMVQLQLLTSTV
+474 EEGAMVQLQLLTSTV
-489 KLFLKKPDQ
+489 KLFLKKPDK
-498 AKKLVQKVL
+498 AKGLVQKVL
-507 NLATES
+507 NLATEA

-555 PQDYLTTL
+555 PQDYLTQL

-593 EENDDGDSDGT
+593 EEQTEENDSDE
-604 SSSDEEDSD
+604 SSSDEDESSEDNESS
-613 EDDEDDD
+613 EQES
-620 EEEDSEEESSEE
+620 DSEE
-632 SEEDRK
+632 DNKKKRK
-638 NKKKKGKK
+638 NKNKKREQPKK
-646 GKSQAKSSKQATSKG
+646 ETPQRKTQNQSQPTQQAPSQPAAQPDLLGDLLGMGSSAPSQ
-661 PPPVQQQQAPPKQ
+661 PVQQQTSGGGGGL
-674 EPVVDLMGDL
+674 DDFFGDF
-684 LGIAPSSQ
+684 GGNDNSSQ
-692 PAPAQPA
+692 QQY
-699 ANTGGGM
+699 N
-706 DDLFGSFGMDNKPS
+706 
-720 NAAAY
+720 
-725 QGPPLSMVFDSS
+725 GPPLNIAFDSN
-737 KGQGLEMNAAFER
+737 KGQGLEMSLGFQRKGNK
-750 RNGQP
+750 P
-755 TMIIQ
+755 IMIVQ
-760 ANNKMGNGEV
+760 CANRGNDTITRV
-770 SRIDIKFNKNY
+770 DIKFNKNY
-781 LGIQPTATVPLNGNI
+781 LGIQPTQTVPLNGNV
-796 GANAS
+796 GPG
-801 QTAYLVLQLSQEPT
+801 QTQTVDLELQLSQEPT

-826 AARSVRSNAQKPP
+826 AARSMRVNTAKPP
-839 VTMFATQI
+839 VTMFAVQI
-847 PAEIFF
+847 PVEIFF
-853 DKNNP
+853 DNNNGA
-858 RTLTDRSSFLAEWR
+858 TLTERNAFLGEWR
-872 AIPNTEDQSQTLK
+872 SIPNTEDQSQTIK
-885 QCKNSDSQVVKD
+885 QCKNTDGSVVKGL
-897 IFLRYNCAFVADR
+897 FSAASCSFVADR

-917 SLYFATTLKNVAI
+917 SLYFASTLRN
-930 LMEVSIATNGACR
+930 IAVLLEISLANNGACR
-943 LVVKS
+943 VVVKS
-948 KNKYLSYVVCQT
+948 KNKYISYVACQT
-960 AIKLVNS
+960 AIKLVNQ

>member
-1 MSGDA
+1 
-6 KYFQTTKKGEIRE
+6 
-19 LQDDLNSVN
+19 
-28 KEKIKEAVKKV
+28 
-39 IAAMTVGKDVSML
+39 ML

-192 ASGIDY
+192 ASGDDY
-198 FKIDNNTLSKLLTA
+198 FKIDGNTLSKLLTA

-227 LSKFNAKGNQAR
+227 LSRFSAKGNQAR

-285 PPLVTLLSSPSE
+285 PPLVTLLSSPPE

-350 IDQVLM
+350 IEQVLM

-384 DCAAEKCVQVLSDLV
+384 DCAAEKCVSVLSDLV

-474 EEGSMVQLQLLTSTV
+474 EEGAMVQLQLLTSTV
-489 KLFLKKPDQ
+489 KLFLKKPDK
-498 AKKLVQKVL
+498 AKALVQNVL

-544 RPVISSETFSL
+544 RPVISAETFSL
-555 PQDYLTTL
+555 PPDYLSVL

-584 SRKVVFMPY
+584 SRSVVFMPY
-593 EENDDGDSDGT
+593 EETEDDGNST
-604 SSSDEEDSD
+604 SRSSDSD
-613 EDDEDDD
+613 ENSDDSG
-620 EEEDSEEESSEE
+620 DSGSDNDESSGSE
-632 SEEDRK
+632 SDSEDRK
-638 NKKKKGKK
+638 SKRKKDKKT
-646 GKSQAKSSKQATSKG
+646 KSSKSNRSSPRKQQQQQQMEMQ
-661 PPPVQQQQAPPKQ
+661 PPPQQQQPAVVQQQQQ
-674 EPVVDLMGDL
+674 GDL
-684 LGIAPSSQ
+684 LDDILNMGISSTPQQ
-692 PAPAQPA
+692 PPQQQQQ
-699 ANTGGGM
+699 NQMTSGGGGGGL
-706 DDLFGSFGMDNKPS
+706 DLFDFDDVPS
-720 NAAAY
+720 TSN
-725 QGPPLSMVFDSS
+725 
-737 KGQGLEMNAAFER
+737 NN
-750 RNGQP
+750 NG
-755 TMIIQ
+755 
-760 ANNKMGNGEV
+760 GYNG
-770 SRIDIKFNKNY
+770 
-781 LGIQPTATVPLNGNI
+781 
-796 GANAS
+796 
-801 QTAYLVLQLSQEPT
+801 
-815 PKNPLDLTVQM
+815 
-826 AARSVRSNAQKPP
+826 
-839 VTMFATQI
+839 
-847 PAEIFF
+847 
-853 DKNNP
+853 
-858 RTLTDRSSFLAEWR
+858 
-872 AIPNTEDQSQTLK
+872 
-885 QCKNSDSQVVKD
+885 
-897 IFLRYNCAFVADR
+897 
-910 QIPNRGV
+910 
-917 SLYFATTLKNVAI
+917 
-930 LMEVSIATNGACR
+930 
-943 LVVKS
+943 
-948 KNKYLSYVVCQT
+948 
-960 AIKLVNS
+960 